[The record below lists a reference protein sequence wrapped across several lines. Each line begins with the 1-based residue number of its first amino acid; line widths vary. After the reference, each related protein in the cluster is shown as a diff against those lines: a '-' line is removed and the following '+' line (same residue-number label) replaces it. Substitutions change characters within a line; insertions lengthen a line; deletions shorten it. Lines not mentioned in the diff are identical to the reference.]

1 MNKNEWNEG
10 LNQLDPEIVEKYVE
24 TKENLTKNNA
34 KRRKWTRIAA
44 IAACIAVVFG
54 AVNFVF
60 KPFVGIDKIDFN
72 SESLGQANHFD
83 LSDVEFTGLNF
94 SDMTLPDEVELYR
107 VSPRNYDC
115 DGNEVKAMADHFKL
129 PFEDFKFDYVQNS
142 ADYYG
147 TKRINMSFLRGYRL
161 MYSRGVTSYSQYLPV
176 TDTDEELIS
185 KSLKIIDEIPFVENE
200 HIERYVQTG
209 KGGQSIQEGDE
220 EPCWFMKRCV
230 FSPVING
237 YTVVGNGGISVGFA
251 RTGLAEVTVNYY
263 DYEPIGKYEIISP
276 EEAYEQ
282 ITNPQYVVGHDRDF
296 PADKVTSMNIKSCE
310 LVYVN
315 ACQNGYDVIQPYYYV
330 RGTVYS
336 HYSDRDWEDTFTMY
350 IPALKD
356 KYFSLHDNIFG

>member
-10 LNQLDPEIVEKYVE
+10 LNRIDPEIVEKYVE
-24 TKENLTKNNA
+24 TNEKLSKN
-34 KRRKWTRIAA
+34 KPTGRKWIRIAA
-44 IAACIAVVFG
+44 IAACFAVVIG
-54 AVNFVF
+54 AFNSLF
-60 KPFVGIDKIDFN
+60 KPIDKINFTT
-72 SESLGQANHFD
+72 ETLGPTNYPD

-94 SDMTLPDEVELYR
+94 SNMQLPDEIELYR
-107 VSPRNYDC
+107 VSPRNYAC

-129 PFEDFKFDYVQNS
+129 PIEDFKFYFEQNS
-142 ADYYG
+142 AVYCG
-147 TKRINMSFLRGYRL
+147 TKSTYMSFLRGYRL
-161 MYSRGVTSYSQYLPV
+161 SYSRGVMSYSQYLPV
-176 TDTDEELIS
+176 TDTDEELVS

-220 EPCWFMKRCV
+220 EPCWFMKRCI

-282 ITNPQYVVGHDRDF
+282 IKSPQYVVGHDRDF
-296 PADKVTSMNIKSCE
+296 PVNKVTSMNIESCE

-315 ACQNGYDVIQPYYYV
+315 SFQLGYDIIQPYYYV
-330 RGTVYS
+330 KGTVYS

-356 KYFSLHDNIFG
+356 KYFPIFDNIFG